1 MYQFNI
7 NYRGGFTLKLSKKII
22 SLIIACALICCAFAG
37 CSKQNSSEAEEI
49 SSKTMFIAY
58 TEENAPFIYTDE
70 NGTLTGFDVKLI
82 EQTFESFKGEFENY
96 KFVQVEEG
104 YVLNEDVCYTDNAGN
119 TYSAIIMCGGLCK
132 NTGTVNEDYR
142 WSTNLIEND
151 VITVVKNNSSITDYN
166 SLSGAVCAVVSD
178 TAMTALDKNSAI
190 KNRLA
195 SADSYTD
202 AVSAF
207 EALEIGTVN
216 AVIIDSFDF
225 YTYESAA
232 NYTVL
237 NGVLDTVE
245 YGFGFS
251 AKNDYS
257 GGFNEAVKEMLSADY
272 GDGDTLTPLVKEHFG
287 YSEACA
293 FTYEEESGK

>member
-1 MYQFNI
+1 M
-7 NYRGGFTLKLSKKII
+7 KLSKKII
-22 SLIIACALICCAFAG
+22 SLIIVCALICCAFAG
-37 CSKQNSSEAEEI
+37 CSKQNSGEAEEI

-96 KFVQVEEG
+96 KFVKVEEG
-104 YVLNEDVCYTDNAGN
+104 YVLNEDVCYTDDDGN
-119 TYSAIIMCGGLCK
+119 TYSAMIMCGGLSK

-151 VITVVKNNSSITDYN
+151 VITVVKSDSGIADYN
-166 SLSGAVCAVVSD
+166 ALSGAQCAVVSD

-195 SADSYTD
+195 SADVYTD
-202 AVSAF
+202 AASAF
-207 EALEIGTVN
+207 EALESGTVN

-225 YTYESAA
+225 CTYENSAS
-232 NYTVL
+232 YTVL

-272 GDGDTLTPLVKEHFG
+272 GDGDTLTPLVKEYFG
-287 YSEACA
+287 FDEACA
-293 FTYEEESGK
+293 FTYEEENDK